1 MGMIQWVSSRND
13 AQSAMGTVTI
23 AIAIAG
29 LLFGPYIGLLTYRN
43 YKLQRKIEVTETTP
57 TRNVR
62 PGTTVEVQGE
72 ITTAADTV
80 DPLLPTDDDAV
91 CCVWRVDTWD
101 ETGDTSTWNPSAI
114 GAVAVPFT
122 IADEY
127 GEQGITVGEH
137 HHDLGSA
144 GVSLQAFRGFAK
156 TVSTAQD
163 MVRTGFVGDEVVVD
177 MREWDEVLEVG
188 PDEAPPETV
197 AAFIEQTEAV
207 GEASGSIT
215 NVVDIGRKHGRRRY
229 RQATLAAGDEVYALG
244 ATDGDGVLRPGA
256 DERLIVGR
264 GTEADLLGTITSRV
278 RRGTAVAT
286 VAVLAGLMA
295 AYFAI

>member
-1 MGMIQWVSSRND
+1 MS
-13 AQSAMGTVTI
+13 TVTI

-43 YKLQRKIEVTETTP
+43 YTLQRKIEGTETTP

-62 PGTTVEVQGE
+62 PETTVEVEGT
-72 ITTAADTV
+72 ITTAAADTI
-80 DPLLPTDDDAV
+80 DPLLPTENDAV

-114 GAVAVPFT
+114 GAIAVPFT
-122 IADEY
+122 IADDY
-127 GEQGITVGEH
+127 GEQEIIVGEH
-137 HHDLGSA
+137 HHDLGSTGA
-144 GVSLQAFRGFAK
+144 SLQALRGFAK

-163 MVRTGFVGDEVVVD
+163 MVQTGFVSDEVVVD

-188 PDEAPPETV
+188 PDEEPPETV

-244 ATDGDGVLRPGA
+244 SADRDGGLRPGA
-256 DERLIVGR
+256 GERLIVGR
-264 GTEADLLGTITSRV
+264 GTEEELLGTITSRV
-278 RRGTAVAT
+278 RRGTAVSA
-286 VAVLAGLMA
+286 VAVLAGLVA
-295 AYFAI
+295 AYLSI

>member
-1 MGMIQWVSSRND
+1 MS
-13 AQSAMGTVTI
+13 TVTI
-23 AIAIAG
+23 AIAVAG

-43 YKLQRKIEVTETTP
+43 YTLQRKIEKTETTP

-62 PGTTVEVQGE
+62 PEATVEVQGK
-72 ITTAADTV
+72 ITTAAADTI

-122 IADEY
+122 IADDY
-127 GEQGITVGEH
+127 GEQEITVGEH
-137 HHDLGSA
+137 HHDLGSTGA
-144 GVSLQAFRGFAK
+144 SLQAIRGVAK

-163 MVRTGFVGDEVVVD
+163 MVQTGFVSDEVMVD
-177 MREWDEVLEVG
+177 MREWDEVVEVD

-229 RQATLAAGDEVYALG
+229 RQAVLAVDDEVYALG
-244 ATDGDGVLRPGA
+244 ATDRDGVLRPHTG
-256 DERLIVGR
+256 EQLIVGR
-264 GTEADLLGTITSRV
+264 GTEENLLGTITSRV
-278 RRGTAVAT
+278 RRGTAVT
-286 VAVLAGLMA
+286 VVAVLAGLVA
-295 AYFAI
+295 AYFSI